1 MLRWHGGGACRGQGR
16 PASRCALRE
25 AQALRALARRLPG
38 EKEEEEEP
46 EPNREARSAT
56 KLRALEG
63 APVEAGRRAAGTCRC
78 GRARCAA
85 AEARREAEARGGA
98 PEATAAAETRGQD
111 QPRPSPG
118 RLGPPCLCRER
129 PRGGCPIITPPLFR
143 PRLSAPPTPPPLPR
157 PRGSQEGKGEQTAK
171 KAEQSR
177 GQDLRP

>member
-63 APVEAGRRAAGTCRC
+63 APVEAGRRAAGTSRR
-78 GRARCAA
+78 GRESR
-85 AEARREAEARGGA
+85 
-98 PEATAAAETRGQD
+98 Q
-111 QPRPSPG
+111 QKRPSRAAG
-118 RLGPPCLCRER
+118 KISGHR
-129 PRGGCPIITPPLFR
+129 P
-143 PRLSAPPTPPPLPR
+143 
-157 PRGSQEGKGEQTAK
+157 
-171 KAEQSR
+171 
-177 GQDLRP
+177 

>member
-78 GRARCAA
+78 GRARCAPGGEGRA
-85 AEARREAEARGGA
+85 DSKKGRAEPRARSQAIGHRPYVWLVHKEADWHM
-98 PEATAAAETRGQD
+98 Q
-111 QPRPSPG
+111 
-118 RLGPPCLCRER
+118 
-129 PRGGCPIITPPLFR
+129 F
-143 PRLSAPPTPPPLPR
+143 
-157 PRGSQEGKGEQTAK
+157 
-171 KAEQSR
+171 
-177 GQDLRP
+177 